1 MSVSISSDRSGVR
14 ADPAAMMKMV
24 RRVGMGGLIAGLL
37 GGAVMIGLMIIV
49 MGSSGS
55 GYASP
60 LNLGIPAFVKTI
72 TPPASMLPKL
82 MGLMGIH
89 LPAAAM
95 AQLGPAISSG
105 HVSPAMAHQLGGML
119 LAMHVP
125 AAKVQMIGVLMS
137 GHASNST
144 MANLLSG
151 MTPAARN
158 AVMSAMPVSAG
169 HVTIGAVTHFALSA
183 ILGVTF
189 AMLIIGVGIQRLS
202 IPVLR
207 SPAGIVAVSVI
218 GGALVY
224 VVNRWVILPAID
236 PMMKLVPETAFFI
249 GHLLFGLV
257 VGLGIAMIARR
268 EGVLD
273 SVGRG
278 AAAVA

>member
-1 MSVSISSDRSGVR
+1 MSVTASSAQR
-14 ADPAAMMKMV
+14 AGSADVMAMVK
-24 RRVGMGGLIAGLL
+24 RVGIGGVIAGLL

-49 MGSSGS
+49 MGTSGS
-55 GYASP
+55 GYVSP

-82 MGLMGIH
+82 MSLMGIQ
-89 LPAAAM
+89 LPGAAM
-95 AQLGPAISSG
+95 AKLGPAITSG

-125 AAKVQMIGVLMS
+125 AAKVQMMGVLMT
-137 GHASNST
+137 GHASNSV

-183 ILGVTF
+183 ILGLTF

-202 IPVLR
+202 IQLLR
-207 SPAGIVAVSVI
+207 SPGAIIAVSVV

-224 VVNRWVILPAID
+224 VLNRWVILPGID

-257 VGLGIAMIARR
+257 VGVGIVMIARR

-273 SVGRG
+273 NARVGT
-278 AAAVA
+278 VALA